1 METLLIDGD
10 LYAFSTSV
18 AFQEENPFTGELEYN
33 GTLARSVMD
42 QRIRN
47 MMKRFGT
54 HKVKV
59 FFSCD
64 RANNWR
70 RAIVPSYKMNRQGKL
85 SPIGLAGMISYM
97 KECWPYV
104 EEPTLEADDLIG
116 IYATDRSLCKDP
128 IICSYDKDFLTIP
141 GKIYNSNK
149 DILKKMNK
157 VESFKA
163 FIYQVLIGD
172 SSDGYKGLKNQ
183 GPKKAMAFI
192 AKHSRTLHDIWEPL
206 LELAGKCGH
215 DEEYIISQARMAHIL
230 QKGDYDF
237 ETKAVRL
244 WEPHMIK
251 EML

>member
-59 FFSCD
+59 FFPCN
-64 RANNWR
+64 RADNWR

-97 KECWPYV
+97 
-104 EEPTLEADDLIG
+104 
-116 IYATDRSLCKDP
+116 
-128 IICSYDKDFLTIP
+128 
-141 GKIYNSNK
+141 
-149 DILKKMNK
+149 
-157 VESFKA
+157 
-163 FIYQVLIGD
+163 
-172 SSDGYKGLKNQ
+172 
-183 GPKKAMAFI
+183 
-192 AKHSRTLHDIWEPL
+192 
-206 LELAGKCGH
+206 
-215 DEEYIISQARMAHIL
+215 
-230 QKGDYDF
+230 
-237 ETKAVRL
+237 
-244 WEPHMIK
+244 
-251 EML
+251 